1 MLTERELKAIVADV
15 LAGLGHKLVP
25 QTPAPGGGTS
35 AAGGGGPVL
44 GPMSGS
50 HPAWSNPEAMQE
62 MVTTTPARIAIGR
75 AGARYDTDAWLKFRM
90 DHAAAKDAIFHEIG
104 PEFIDRL
111 GAVALRTQVAD
122 RRQYL
127 VRPDLGRRLDP
138 ESEQVLREKCK
149 PGAVVQLV
157 VVDGLSGTAVEANA
171 LDFMR
176 ALQAGLPHESVA
188 GTPGAPLLGT
198 PIFVRL
204 GRVAVMDQI
213 GEVLKPDLIVELV
226 GERPGLVTAESMS
239 AYFCYKP
246 DLKTIESDRTLIS
259 NIHKGGIPSVEAGAH
274 AAKLA
279 ARILASKVSG
289 VKLGL

>member
-1 MLTERELKAIVADV
+1 LLTERELKAIVADV
-15 LAGLGHKLVP
+15 LAGLGHKGL
-25 QTPAPGGGTS
+25 QS
-35 AAGGGGPVL
+35 LAGSGSGSGGPEP

-50 HPAWSNPEAMQE
+50 HPAWSNPDAMTE
-62 MVTTTPARIAIGR
+62 MIAATPARIAIGR
-75 AGARYDTDAWLKFRM
+75 AGARYDTDAWLQFRM

-104 PEFIDRL
+104 QGFVDRL
-111 GAVALRTQVAD
+111 GAVALQTQVAD

-127 VRPDLGRRLDP
+127 VRPDLGRRLLGA
-138 ESEQVLREKCK
+138 SEQVLREQCR
-149 PGAVVQLV
+149 PGALIQLL

-171 LDFMR
+171 IDFIR
-176 ALQAGLPHESVA
+176 AFQAGIQHEHLTGS
-188 GTPGAPLLGT
+188 PLLGT

-213 GEVLKPDLIVELV
+213 GEVLRPDLIVELI

-246 DLKTIESDRTLIS
+246 DAKSIESDRTLIS
-259 NIHKGGIPSVEAGAH
+259 NIHKGGIPAVEAGAH
-274 AAKLA
+274 SARLA
-279 ARILASKVSG
+279 ARILAAKVSG